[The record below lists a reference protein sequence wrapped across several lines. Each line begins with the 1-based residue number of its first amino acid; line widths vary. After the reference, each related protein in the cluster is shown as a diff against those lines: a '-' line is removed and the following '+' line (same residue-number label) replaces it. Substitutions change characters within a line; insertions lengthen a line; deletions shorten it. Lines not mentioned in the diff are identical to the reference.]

1 LLSYDLFR
9 IGRIIRNTGIE
20 AANILKLVSDIN
32 NAKARNFLSKVIT
45 IEIDQ
50 RKKNFEQTKIAAL
63 PLRECGNWMQ
73 GTRKKDVFVPDVNQ
87 ALAFPFIIP
96 SGGNPLHPQG
106 IYPVPAYPVYDRHF
120 KNFLE
125 NKNSITQFLIGRME
139 ITINVNLDDIE
150 IEQIADCIYKSLSNM
165 ELIGKTLGLIIL
177 AVITE
182 NGPYYLTESTPPT
195 GNNLVLGNSYTQT
208 GKIIVADAAAFL
220 TNFWNAK
227 FAEGKAGGQKKKGIC
242 SICQKHEPVVSAY
255 NKALYWLPTTW
266 EAPLSFGREKTLVD
280 SIALCINC
288 YADLTLG
295 ASVFGKISNNV
306 DYMLSKEIFA
316 PVASPI
322 GKEYALWGEF
332 KDAIQGSML
341 ALPLD
346 DSILEDDELADEW
359 VCSLYDLLGEEL
371 PTGLI
376 TKKESA
382 KSRHLKNI
390 TGLETR
396 LPEEWENEDF
406 RLTLTYFSGDPGK
419 LNIHLRAVIND
430 ILPATASNLQ
440 EICTDVGAEMQ
451 EIIDSHTFL
460 GEKSAA
466 RKYRQ
471 TSNLLY
477 LLSAAFG
484 PPYLW
489 GCLEKTFKKEPL
501 AKNLFYK
508 NSAARMTQLGKMLPD
523 SIFDLQQEA
532 IDYLAINMFL
542 EIYTNQLANITG
554 GDESMKTVNELIKA
568 TWETPVEEIRFASL
582 DELGFAAGQVVQ
594 RFGNSYYQ
602 GANKKD
608 YIKHRIMT
616 FGTSLTPEVVHY
628 KALGRMEE
636 YTAML
641 KLGVSSD
648 VLKRAAVISMG
659 FVQFEDEIKKNK
671 DRFMAAF
678 WAGYSLGRKKK
689 ETESKS
695 DMEDDN

>member
-1 LLSYDLFR
+1 MLAYDLFR
-9 IGRIIRNTGIE
+9 IGNIIRSSGTG

-32 NAKARNFLSKVIT
+32 SAKARNFLSKVIT
-45 IEIDQ
+45 VEIDQ
-50 RKKNFEQTKIAAL
+50 RKANSEKTKIAAL
-63 PLRECGNWMQ
+63 PLGECGNWVQ
-73 GTRKKDVFVPDVNQ
+73 GTGKKDVFVPDVNR

-106 IYPVPAYPVYDRHF
+106 IYPVPAYPVYNRHF
-120 KNFLE
+120 KDFLE
-125 NKNSITQFLIGRME
+125 NKKAITQFLTGRLE
-139 ITINVNLDDIE
+139 RTINVSLDVNE
-150 IEQIADCIYKSLSNM
+150 IEQVADCIDKSLFNM
-165 ELIGKTLGLIIL
+165 ELIGNTLGLIVL

-182 NGPYYLTESTPPT
+182 NGPYYLTESTPPAS
-195 GNNLVLGNSYTQT
+195 NSLVLGKSYTQT
-208 GKIIVADAAAFL
+208 GKIVVADAAAFL
-220 TNFWNAK
+220 TNFWDAK
-227 FAEGKAGGQKKKGIC
+227 FTEGKAGGQKKKGVC
-242 SICQKHEPVVSAY
+242 SICQKHGQVVSAY

-266 EAPLSFGREKTLVD
+266 EAPLSFGRKKTLVE
-280 SIALCINC
+280 SIALCTNC
-288 YADLTLG
+288 YTDLTLG
-295 ASVFGKISNNV
+295 ASIFGKISSNI
-306 DYMLSKEIFA
+306 DYMLSKEIFT

-322 GKEYALWGEF
+322 GKEYALQGKF

-346 DSILEDDELADEW
+346 DSILKDDELANEW
-359 VCSLYDLLGEEL
+359 VCSLYNLLGEEL

-376 TKKESA
+376 KKKESV

-396 LPEEWENEDF
+396 LPEEWEDENF

-440 EICTDVGAEMQ
+440 DICTEVGVEMQ
-451 EIIDSHTFL
+451 KIIDDHTFL
-460 GEKSAA
+460 SEKSAA

-471 TSNLLY
+471 ASNLLY
-477 LLSAAFG
+477 ILSAAYG
-484 PPYLW
+484 SPYLW
-489 GCLEKTFKKEPL
+489 GCLEKTFKREPL

-523 SIFDLQQEA
+523 SIFNLQQET
-532 IDYLAINMFL
+532 IDYLAINRFL
-542 EIYTNQLANITG
+542 DIYTNKLINITG
-554 GDESMKTVNELIKA
+554 GDVSMKTVSELIKV
-568 TWETPVEEIRFASL
+568 TWETPAEEIRFASL

-602 GANKKD
+602 GTNKKD

-616 FGTSLTPEVVHY
+616 FGTSLTPDIVHY

-636 YTAML
+636 YTVML

-659 FVQFEDEIKKNK
+659 FVQFDDEINKNK

-689 ETESKS
+689 ETEQKS
-695 DMEDDN
+695 DMEDEN